1 MDSLVNF
8 LRDLVPEFMKPYYW
22 AALQIYTNPVFY
34 VLVAVILAVE
44 VIRPAIK
51 EQRVFSRSLAQDFL
65 WFNLTTAFK
74 VAALPAFLALL
85 QAGYDR
91 ITGGYRVQAW
101 SDWPVWLR
109 ASAAFLINDFLQWFH
124 HWVRHKVRPFWLFHV
139 VHHSQREM
147 NLFTDLRVHSI
158 EYMIS
163 MVITIVPMLA
173 FQLPANTIMGIG
185 VFLIWYTRLYHANI
199 RTNFGPLK
207 YVLVTP
213 QSHRIHH
220 SIEPRHQDRNFG
232 VYLTVWDRI
241 FGTLYPSYDEYP
253 RTGVE
258 GVEFKTGLRGLW
270 DEIAYPFRMLPSS
283 GDRESSIADGVTA
296 VARLTSEA
304 PARPTDTGPARVGRT
319 SSHHRPQG

>member
-1 MDSLVNF
+1 MQAFVEW

-22 AALQIYTNPVFY
+22 AAWNIYTSPLFY
-34 VLVAVILAVE
+34 GMLVVILIFE
-44 VIRPAIK
+44 VLRPAIRD
-51 EQRVFSRSLAQDFL
+51 QRVFSRSLAQDFL
-65 WFNLTTAFK
+65 WFNVTTAFK

-85 QAGYDR
+85 QAGYDKV
-91 ITGGYRVQAW
+91 TGGYRVQAW

-147 NLFTDLRVHSI
+147 NLFTDLRVHSV

-163 MVITIVPMLA
+163 MVITIIPSLA
-173 FQLPANTIMGIG
+173 FQLSTNTIMGIG
-185 VFLIWYTRLYHANI
+185 VFMIWYTRLYHANI
-199 RTNFGPLK
+199 RSNFGPLK

-232 VYLTVWDRI
+232 VILSVWDRI

-253 RTGVE
+253 RTGVAS
-258 GVEFKTGLRGLW
+258 VEFGTGLRGFAREFL
-270 DEIAYPFRMLPSS
+270 YPFRMLSRSS
-283 GDRESSIADGVTA
+283 RE
-296 VARLTSEA
+296 
-304 PARPTDTGPARVGRT
+304 
-319 SSHHRPQG
+319 